1 MFDMDLENVFIVV
14 RTTKSFLYAQII
26 KTRNSQEKKNA
37 LDGKKNRDVLFLML
51 IFRIPTSALHET
63 R

>member
-26 KTRNSQEKKNA
+26 KTRNSQEKNA